1 MAAYLCPPAVI
12 HGRHTVTTS
21 QIVTEVRDRHP
32 HAAWT
37 PRIDAIAASTG
48 IETRGWMLPLEAAAA
63 PAAGGGLPVAGV
75 GPAREAL
82 ARDGFSERDVGRVI
96 GALQGERCLMRH

>member
-12 HGRHTVTTS
+12 HGRHTVKTS

-32 HAAWT
+32 HAAWA

-48 IETRGWMLPLEAAAA
+48 IETRGGMLRP
-63 PAAGGGLPVAGV
+63 PSHRVAGAV
-75 GPAREAL
+75 CSPPA
-82 ARDGFSERDVGRVI
+82 SGRPGRRWPVT
-96 GALQGERCLMRH
+96 GSPSGTWTG